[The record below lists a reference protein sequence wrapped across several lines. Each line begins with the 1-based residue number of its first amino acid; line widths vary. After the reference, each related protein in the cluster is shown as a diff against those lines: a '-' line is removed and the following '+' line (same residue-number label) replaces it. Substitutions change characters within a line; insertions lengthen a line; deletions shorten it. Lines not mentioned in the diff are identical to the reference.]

1 MKDIPGGQPHLPQ
14 IMAQEQGETMDLLV
28 FLVARVPRRD
38 LSLLWE
44 FTFFNNFATLLIMA
58 LL

>member
-14 IMAQEQGETMDLLV
+14 IILAQEQGETMDLLV

-38 LSLLWE
+38 LSLL
-44 FTFFNNFATLLIMA
+44 
-58 LL
+58 

>member
-38 LSLLWE
+38 LSLLKRIHVVL
-44 FTFFNNFATLLIMA
+44 TILQRC
-58 LL
+58 